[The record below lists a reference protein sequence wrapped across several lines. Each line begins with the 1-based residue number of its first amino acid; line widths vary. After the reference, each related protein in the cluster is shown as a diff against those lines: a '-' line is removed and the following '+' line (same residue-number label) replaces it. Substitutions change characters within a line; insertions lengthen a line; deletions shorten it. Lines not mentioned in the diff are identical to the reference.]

1 MAASLAWGQGGFNG
15 PGTYTIRNLKSGLI
29 MDLDPQDRV
38 TVVQSVPRGT
48 ASQQWI
54 IEDSGGGTFTIR
66 NAMTRKAMEFVQ
78 DRNSS
83 PVVCQSDQRN
93 PNQAWRIVPGKD
105 GNAIFVSR
113 FRRALD
119 VPDGSS
125 RDLLRWQIYENNGDS
140 NQRFTLQR
148 VEERRES
155 DVRDRDGRG
164 DDRGRPDGRGKYF
177 DDRDRMWKVQGDGVC
192 FYREPDFR
200 GEALCTRTGED
211 LPDVGRENNGAFLS
225 VKFFGRVREIQIFER
240 PAFRGGTYRISRDE
254 SDLRRVR
261 TTWSDNAGD
270 RMGSLRVN

>member
-1 MAASLAWGQGGFNG
+1 M
-15 PGTYTIRNLKSGLI
+15 IRNLKSGLI

-54 IEDSGGGTFTIR
+54 IEDSGGGTFAIR
-66 NAMTRKAMEFVQ
+66 NAMTRKGMEFVQ

-83 PVVCQSDQRN
+83 PVVCQSEQRTA
-93 PNQAWRIVPGKD
+93 NQAWRITPGKD

-125 RDLLRWQIYENNGDS
+125 RDLLRLQIYENNGDS
-140 NQRFTLQR
+140 NQRFTLER
-148 VEERRES
+148 VGGGGGGRDISGLVAPPGRG
-155 DVRDRDGRG
+155 DRDGRG
-164 DDRGRPDGRGKYF
+164 DDRGRPDSHGKYF

-192 FYREPDFR
+192 FYRDTDFR
-200 GEALCTRTGED
+200 GEAVCTRVGD
-211 LPDVGRENNGAFLS
+211 DVPDVGRDSGGSFLS
-225 VKFFGRVREIQIFER
+225 VKFFGRVREVRMFER
-240 PAFRGGTYRISRDE
+240 PAFRGMDFRLMRDE

-261 TTWSDNAGD
+261 GD
-270 RMGSLRVN
+270 RFGSFRVN